1 MKEVIDNMYF
11 IESVI
16 IKTENEDVNTL
27 SLYWVP
33 ESYNWLHNER
43 YFYIYRLVCFS
54 DLNFYF
60 PSQCISYQ
68 LTLY

>member
-1 MKEVIDNMYF
+1 MYF

-33 ESYNWLHNER
+33 ESYN
-43 YFYIYRLVCFS
+43 
-54 DLNFYF
+54 
-60 PSQCISYQ
+60 
-68 LTLY
+68 